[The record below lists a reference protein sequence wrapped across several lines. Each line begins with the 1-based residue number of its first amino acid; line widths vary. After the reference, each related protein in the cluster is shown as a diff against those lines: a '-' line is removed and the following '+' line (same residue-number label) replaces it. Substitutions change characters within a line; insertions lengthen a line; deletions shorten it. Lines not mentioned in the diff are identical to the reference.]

1 MVEIDFSIT
10 SSDQAKSAYSMA
22 DRLVDVCEARGILY
36 TNNIRAGELV
46 MKLIATPRSRKLLLE
61 MADDW

>member
-1 MVEIDFSIT
+1 
-10 SSDQAKSAYSMA
+10 MA

>member
-1 MVEIDFSIT
+1 
-10 SSDQAKSAYSMA
+10 MA
-22 DRLVDVCEARGILY
+22 DRLVEACEQRAILY

-46 MKLIATPRSRKLLLE
+46 MILIGTPRSRKLLLE